1 MAKKINV
8 GIIGCGEIAFS
19 KHMPGLSKLK
29 GVQMTAFCNRSIE
42 KAESAAAEFGADV
55 SKVYKDYHK
64 LLQNEKIDLVHVCTP
79 NNSHAKIST
88 AALEAGKDV
97 MCEKP
102 MALNYEE
109 AQKMYETAEKN
120 GRKLSVSYQNRF
132 KAENQLFKEVVESGK
147 LGKIYY
153 AKSLALRRRGVP
165 TWGYFLDKEIQGGGP
180 LIDIGTHSLDL
191 TLWLLDNYQP
201 KIVLAN
207 VFNEMKDES
216 SAANY
221 FGPWEQDEFEVEDSA
236 VAHLIMEDGTS
247 IMLET
252 SWALNTPEEH
262 DIKTVLSGRKAGAD
276 NFNGLRINGEK
287 DGRLFREEISTAN
300 SENED
305 PGDIEMRLWIEA
317 VREDKAPP
325 VKAREALVVAQIL
338 DGIYKSAANGEAY
351 HF

>member
-1 MAKKINV
+1 MTKKIKAAV
-8 GIIGCGEIAFS
+8 IGCGEIAFS
-19 KHMPGLSKLK
+19 KHLPGLAKLK
-29 GVQMTAFCNRSIE
+29 DVQLTAFCNRSIE
-42 KAESAAAEFGADV
+42 KAEKAAAEFGADV
-55 SKVYKDYHK
+55 SRVYKDYHK
-64 LLQNEKIDLVHVCTP
+64 LLQDDELDLVHVCTP
-79 NNSHAKIST
+79 NNSHAEISI

-109 AQKMYETAEKN
+109 AKKMYETAEKT
-120 GRKLSVSYQNRF
+120 GCKLSVSYQNRF
-132 KAENQLFKEVVESGK
+132 RAENKLFKEVVESGK

-191 TLWLLDNYQP
+191 TLWLLDNYNP
-201 KIVLAN
+201 KIVLAS
-207 VFNEMKDES
+207 VFNEMAGES
-216 SAANY
+216 SEANY
-221 FGPWEQDEFEVEDSA
+221 FGPWKKEKFEVEDAA

-247 IMLET
+247 VMLET
-252 SWALNTPEEH
+252 SWALNTPEDY

-287 DGRLFREEISTAN
+287 EGRLFKEEISTAKAAD
-300 SENED
+300 ED
-305 PGDIEMRLWIEA
+305 PGDTEMRLWIEA
-317 VREDKAPP
+317 VREDKEPP
-325 VKAREALVVAQIL
+325 VKARQALIVAQIV
-338 DGIYKSAANGEAY
+338 DGIYKSAETGEAY